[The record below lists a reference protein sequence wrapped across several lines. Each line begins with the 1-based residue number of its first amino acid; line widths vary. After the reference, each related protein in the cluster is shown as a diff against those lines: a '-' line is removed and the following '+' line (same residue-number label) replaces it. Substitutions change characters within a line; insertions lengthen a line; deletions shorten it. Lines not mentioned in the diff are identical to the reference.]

1 MAVNKTGLM
10 NPTGKPSELM
20 DTLRT
25 AFGPYTGSTA
35 TLEERLQ
42 ALPDNKLNLVI
53 QTARMVKTAQSF
65 ILNPARAESYQM
77 LVDRMYPKLDFMLR
91 NLIAEVLQDAD
102 PLPEI
107 EDTRQKQRD
116 AAVQSVV
123 DDYDAFLAKQKKPEI
138 TDEDIAQYEAE
149 IQEQYPDSFLQQLA
163 QSESS
168 GRKDAEITIKDG
180 RTFTGLYQFGD
191 ARLSDYRKATGAKFS
206 TQEFKEDKELQQKIA
221 YWHLTD
227 IDRAI
232 DSMGDKAKGYDRNG
246 LRSVAHLGG
255 VGGMKKFVRTKG
267 KHDPK
272 DELGTRLSDY
282 YGKFSAN

>member
-149 IQEQYPDSFLQQLA
+149 IQEQYPDNFLRQLA

-168 GRKDAEITIKDG
+168 G
-180 RTFTGLYQFGD
+180 
-191 ARLSDYRKATGAKFS
+191 
-206 TQEFKEDKELQQKIA
+206 
-221 YWHLTD
+221 H
-227 IDRAI
+227 
-232 DSMGDKAKGYDRNG
+232 
-246 LRSVAHLGG
+246 
-255 VGGMKKFVRTKG
+255 
-267 KHDPK
+267 
-272 DELGTRLSDY
+272 
-282 YGKFSAN
+282 